1 MALILEPDCRE
12 IARYLGYR
20 RVKPDAEVQQEIE
33 YCVSKLQQ
41 EVTPRFAYEKY
52 PLIITEDVHADTAS
66 GSAKRNSEEGGP
78 IIPVIRAA
86 GLEIRSR
93 NLARNLRGCTELYFM
108 AATLGPAPDRL
119 VQRASITAMSRAL
132 IYQAAAAA
140 MIETW
145 CDEVCRRISADAG
158 KDGLY
163 CRPRF
168 SPGYGDAPLDLQKD
182 FERILHMSKEIGVGL
197 TDTLLMTPSKSV
209 TAFIGASP
217 VRQPC
222 HERGCEVC
230 NMRDTC
236 SYSRASGT

>member
-1 MALILEPDCRE
+1 MTLVLEPDRRE

-20 RVKPDAEVQQEIE
+20 RAEPDAAVRKEIDD
-33 YCVSKLQQ
+33 CVRQLQQ
-41 EVTPRFAYEKY
+41 KVTPRFIYKKY
-52 PLIITEDVHADTAS
+52 PLSIAGET
-66 GSAKRNSEEGGP
+66 
-78 IIPVIRAA
+78 IPVIKAA

-93 NLARNLRGCTELYFM
+93 NLARNLRGCTMLYFM

-119 VQRASITAMSRAL
+119 VQRASVTAMSRAL
-132 IYQAAAAA
+132 IYQAAEAA

-145 CDEVCRRISADAG
+145 CDEVCRIIAADAK
-158 KDGLY
+158 KDNLY

-168 SPGYGDAPLDLQKD
+168 SPGYGDVPLDLQKE
-182 FERILHMSKEIGVGL
+182 FERILHMSKEIGVCL

-217 VRQPC
+217 IRQPC

-236 SYSRASGT
+236 SYSRA